1 MMISVNNVSKRFGEQ
16 EVLSDISVRLDSGK
30 IYGLVGRNGCGKTM
44 LMKCICG
51 FVKPT
56 SGKIVIDGKVLG
68 KDMDVPENMGLIIEN
83 PGFISYYSGYKNLR
97 LLASVRGRTG
107 KKEISE
113 YMRMVGLDAKNKK
126 HVGKYS
132 LGMRQKLG
140 IVQAIMEQPEILL
153 LDEPMNGLD
162 RKSVELVRNLIK
174 KTADAGA
181 VVLLSSHNQEDID
194 TLCDVV
200 YPMED
205 GRIIVCKLDNSP

>member
-1 MMISVNNVSKRFGEQ
+1 MINVNNVSKRFGEN

-68 KDMDVPENMGLIIEN
+68 KDMDVPEHMGIIIEN
-83 PGFISYYSGYKNLR
+83 PGFIPYYSGYKNLR
-97 LLASVRGRTG
+97 LLASVRGKTG
-107 KKEISE
+107 KKEIAE
-113 YMRMVGLDAKNKK
+113 YMEMVGLDAKSKK
-126 HVGKYS
+126 HVSKYS

-140 IVQAIMEQPEILL
+140 IVQAIMERPEILL

-181 VVLLSSHNQEDID
+181 VVLLSSHNQAVID

-200 YPMED
+200 YHMED
-205 GRIIVCKLDNSP
+205 GGIVA

>member
-1 MMISVNNVSKRFGEQ
+1 MISVNNITKRYGEN
-16 EVLSDISVRLDSGK
+16 EVLSDISVELDYGN

-51 FVKPT
+51 FVKPS
-56 SGKIVIDGKVLG
+56 SGKIEIDGKVLG
-68 KDMDVPENMGLIIEN
+68 RDMDVPENMGLIIEN
-83 PGFISYYSGYKNLR
+83 PGFIPNYSGYKNLS
-97 LLASVRGRTG
+97 LLASVRGTTG
-107 KKEISE
+107 KKEILE
-113 YMRMVGLDAKNKK
+113 YMEMVGLDGKSKK

-140 IVQAIMEQPEILL
+140 IVQAIMEKPKLLL

-174 KTADAGA
+174 RTAKDGA
-181 VVLLSSHNQEDID
+181 LVLLSSHNKEDID

-200 YPMED
+200 YHMED
-205 GRIIVCKLDNSP
+205 GMIIDKPAVAGK

>member
-1 MMISVNNVSKRFGEQ
+1 MINVNNVSKRFGEQ
-16 EVLSDISVRLDSGK
+16 EVLSDISVELDSGK

-56 SGKIVIDGKVLG
+56 SGKILINGNVLG
-68 KDMDVPENMGLIIEN
+68 KDMDVPEHMGIIIEN
-83 PGFISYYSGYKNLR
+83 PGFIPYYSGYKNLR
-97 LLASVRGRTG
+97 LLASVRGKTG
-107 KKEISE
+107 KKEIAE
-113 YMRMVGLDAKNKK
+113 YMEMVGLDAKSKK
-126 HVGKYS
+126 HVSKYS

-140 IVQAIMEQPEILL
+140 IVQAIMEWPEILL

-181 VVLLSSHNQEDID
+181 VVVLSSHNQEDID

-200 YPMED
+200 YHMED
-205 GRIIVCKLDNSP
+205 GRIVA

>member
-1 MMISVNNVSKRFGEQ
+1 MDRWRVNMINVNNVSKRFGEN

-68 KDMDVPENMGLIIEN
+68 KDMDVPEHMGIIIEN
-83 PGFISYYSGYKNLR
+83 PGFIPYYSGYKNLR
-97 LLASVRGRTG
+97 LLASVRGKTG
-107 KKEISE
+107 KKEIAE
-113 YMRMVGLDAKNKK
+113 YMEMVGLDAKSKK
-126 HVGKYS
+126 HVSKYS

-140 IVQAIMEQPEILL
+140 IVQAIMERPEILL

-200 YPMED
+200 YHMED
-205 GRIIVCKLDNSP
+205 GRIVA

>member
-1 MMISVNNVSKRFGEQ
+1 MINVNNVSKLFGEN
-16 EVLSDISVRLDSGK
+16 EVLSDISVELDSGK

-56 SGKIVIDGKVLG
+56 SGKIVIDGNVLG
-68 KDMDVPENMGLIIEN
+68 KDMDVPEHMGIIIEN
-83 PGFISYYSGYKNLR
+83 PGFIPYYSGYKNLR
-97 LLASVRGRTG
+97 LLASVRGKTG
-107 KKEISE
+107 KKEIAE
-113 YMRMVGLDAKNKK
+113 YMEMVGLDAKSKK
-126 HVGKYS
+126 HVSKYS

-200 YPMED
+200 YHMED
-205 GRIIVCKLDNSP
+205 GRIVA

>member
-1 MMISVNNVSKRFGEQ
+1 MINVNNVSKRFGEN
-16 EVLSDISVRLDSGK
+16 EVLSDISVELDSGK

-56 SGKIVIDGKVLG
+56 SGKILINGNVLG
-68 KDMDVPENMGLIIEN
+68 KDMDVPEHMGIIIEN
-83 PGFISYYSGYKNLR
+83 PGFIPYYSGYKNLR
-97 LLASVRGRTG
+97 LLASVRGKTG
-107 KKEISE
+107 KKEIAE
-113 YMRMVGLDAKNKK
+113 YMEMVGLDAKSKK
-126 HVGKYS
+126 HVSKYS

-140 IVQAIMEQPEILL
+140 IVQAIMERPEILL

-200 YPMED
+200 YHMED
-205 GRIIVCKLDNSP
+205 GRIVA

>member
-1 MMISVNNVSKRFGEQ
+1 MINVNNVSKRFGEN
-16 EVLSDISVRLDSGK
+16 EVLSDISVELDSGK

-56 SGKIVIDGKVLG
+56 SGKIVIDGNVLG
-68 KDMDVPENMGLIIEN
+68 KDMDVPEHIGIIIEN
-83 PGFISYYSGYKNLR
+83 PGFIPYYSGYKNLR
-97 LLASVRGRTG
+97 LLASVRGKTG
-107 KKEISE
+107 KKEIAE
-113 YMRMVGLDAKNKK
+113 YMEMVGLDAKSKK
-126 HVGKYS
+126 HVSKYS

-140 IVQAIMEQPEILL
+140 IVQAIMERPEILL

-200 YPMED
+200 YHMED
-205 GRIIVCKLDNSP
+205 GRIVA

>member
-1 MMISVNNVSKRFGEQ
+1 MINVNNLSKRFGEN
-16 EVLSDISVRLDSGK
+16 EVLSDISVRLESGK

-56 SGKIVIDGKVLG
+56 SGKIVIDGNVLG
-68 KDMDVPENMGLIIEN
+68 KDMDVPEHMGIIIEN
-83 PGFISYYSGYKNLR
+83 PGFIPYYSGYKNLR
-97 LLASVRGRTG
+97 LLASVRGKTG
-107 KKEISE
+107 KKEIAE
-113 YMRMVGLDAKNKK
+113 YMEMVGLDAKSKK
-126 HVGKYS
+126 HVSKYS

-140 IVQAIMEQPEILL
+140 IVQAIMERPEILL

-200 YPMED
+200 YHMED
-205 GRIIVCKLDNSP
+205 GRIVA

>member
-1 MMISVNNVSKRFGEQ
+1 MICVNNITKRYGKN
-16 EVLSDISVRLDSGK
+16 EVLSGISVKLNAGR

-56 SGKIVIDGKVLG
+56 SGDIVIDGKVLG

-83 PGFISYYSGYKNLR
+83 PGFIPNYSGFKNLS
-97 LLASVRGRTG
+97 LLASVRGTTG
-107 KKEISE
+107 KKEILE
-113 YMRMVGLDAKNKK
+113 YMEMIGLDAKNRK

-140 IVQAIMEQPEILL
+140 IVQAIMEKPEILL

-162 RKSVELVRNLIK
+162 NKSVELVRKIIK
-174 KTADAGA
+174 KTADDGA
-181 VVLLSSHNQEDID
+181 IVLLSSHNQEDID
-194 TLCDVV
+194 TLCDIV
-200 YPMED
+200 YRMEN
-205 GRIIVCKLDNSP
+205 GKIIDNPDAFGK

>member
-1 MMISVNNVSKRFGEQ
+1 MINVNNVSKRFGEN
-16 EVLSDISVRLDSGK
+16 EVLSDISAELDSGK

-56 SGKIVIDGKVLG
+56 SGKIVIDGNVLG
-68 KDMDVPENMGLIIEN
+68 KDMDVPEHIGIIIEN
-83 PGFISYYSGYKNLR
+83 PGFIPYYSGYKNLR
-97 LLASVRGRTG
+97 LLASVRGKTG
-107 KKEISE
+107 KKEIAE
-113 YMRMVGLDAKNKK
+113 YMEMVGLDAKSKK
-126 HVGKYS
+126 HVSKYS

-140 IVQAIMEQPEILL
+140 IVQAIMERPEILL

-200 YPMED
+200 YHMED
-205 GRIIVCKLDNSP
+205 GRIVA

>member
-1 MMISVNNVSKRFGEQ
+1 MINVNNVSKRFGEN

-68 KDMDVPENMGLIIEN
+68 KDMDVPEHMGIIIEN
-83 PGFISYYSGYKNLR
+83 PGFIPYYSGYKNLR
-97 LLASVRGRTG
+97 LLASVRGKTG
-107 KKEISE
+107 KKEIAE
-113 YMRMVGLDAKNKK
+113 YMEMVGLDAKSKK
-126 HVGKYS
+126 HVSKYS
-132 LGMRQKLG
+132 LGMRQKRG
-140 IVQAIMEQPEILL
+140 IVQAIMERPEILL

-181 VVLLSSHNQEDID
+181 VVLLSSHNQEDLD

-200 YPMED
+200 YHMED
-205 GRIIVCKLDNSP
+205 GRIVA

>member
-1 MMISVNNVSKRFGEQ
+1 MISVNKITKRYGEN
-16 EVLSDISVRLDSGK
+16 EVLSDISVELHSGK

-56 SGKIVIDGKVLG
+56 SGSIVINGKVLG

-83 PGFISYYSGYKNLR
+83 PGFIPNYSGYKNLS
-97 LLASVRGRTG
+97 LLASVRGTIGR
-107 KKEISE
+107 KEILE
-113 YMRMVGLDAKNKK
+113 YMQMVGLDAKNKK

-132 LGMRQKLG
+132 MGMRQKLG
-140 IVQAIMEQPEILL
+140 IVQAIMEKPEILL

-174 KTADAGA
+174 KTADDGA
-181 VVLLSSHNQEDID
+181 VVLLASHNQEDID
-194 TLCDVV
+194 VLCDVV
-200 YPMED
+200 YRMED
-205 GRIIVCKLDNSP
+205 GKICS

>member
-1 MMISVNNVSKRFGEQ
+1 MINVNNVSKRFGEN

-68 KDMDVPENMGLIIEN
+68 KDMDVPEHMGIIIEN
-83 PGFISYYSGYKNLR
+83 PGFIPYYSGYKNLR
-97 LLASVRGRTG
+97 LLASVRGKTG
-107 KKEISE
+107 KKEIAE
-113 YMRMVGLDAKNKK
+113 YMEMVGLDAKSKK
-126 HVGKYS
+126 HVSKYS

-140 IVQAIMEQPEILL
+140 IVQAIMERPEILL

-200 YPMED
+200 YHMED
-205 GRIIVCKLDNSP
+205 GRIVA

>member
-1 MMISVNNVSKRFGEQ
+1 MISVNNVTKWFGEQ
-16 EVLSDISVRLDSGK
+16 EVLSDIFVRLDSGK

-56 SGKIVIDGKVLG
+56 SGKIVINGNVLG
-68 KDMDVPENMGLIIEN
+68 KDMDVPEHMGIIIEN
-83 PGFISYYSGYKNLR
+83 PGFIPYYSGYKNLR
-97 LLASVRGRTG
+97 LLASVRGKTG
-107 KKEISE
+107 KKEIAE
-113 YMRMVGLDAKNKK
+113 YMEMVGLDAKSKK
-126 HVGKYS
+126 HVSKYS

-140 IVQAIMEQPEILL
+140 IVQAIMERPEILL

-200 YPMED
+200 YHMED
-205 GRIIVCKLDNSP
+205 GRIIV

>member
-1 MMISVNNVSKRFGEQ
+1 MISVNNVTKRYGEN
-16 EVLSDISVRLDSGK
+16 EVLSDISVELNAGK
-30 IYGLVGRNGCGKTM
+30 IYGLVGRNGSGKTM

-68 KDMDVPENMGLIIEN
+68 EDMDVPENMGLIIEN
-83 PGFISYYSGYKNLR
+83 PGFIPNYSGYKNLS
-97 LLASVRGRTG
+97 LLASVRGIIG
-107 KKEISE
+107 KKEILE
-113 YMRMVGLDAKNKK
+113 YMEMVGLDAKNKK

-132 LGMRQKLG
+132 MGMRQKLG
-140 IVQAIMEQPEILL
+140 IVQAIMEKPEILL

-174 KTADAGA
+174 KTAVNGA
-181 VVLLSSHNQEDID
+181 VVLLASHNQEDID

-200 YPMED
+200 YHMED
-205 GRIIVCKLDNSP
+205 GKIIE

>member
-1 MMISVNNVSKRFGEQ
+1 MISVNKITKRYGEN
-16 EVLSDISVRLDSGK
+16 EVLSDICVELHSGK

-56 SGKIVIDGKVLG
+56 SGSIVINGKVLG

-83 PGFISYYSGYKNLR
+83 PGFIPNYSGYKNLS
-97 LLASVRGRTG
+97 LLASVRGTIGR
-107 KKEISE
+107 KEILE
-113 YMRMVGLDAKNKK
+113 YMQMVGLDAKNKK

-132 LGMRQKLG
+132 MGMRQKLG
-140 IVQAIMEQPEILL
+140 IVQAIMEKPEILL

-174 KTADAGA
+174 KTADDGA
-181 VVLLSSHNQEDID
+181 VVLLASHNQEDID
-194 TLCDVV
+194 VLCDVV
-200 YPMED
+200 YRMED
-205 GRIIVCKLDNSP
+205 GKICS

>member
-1 MMISVNNVSKRFGEQ
+1 MINVNNVSKRFGEN

-68 KDMDVPENMGLIIEN
+68 KDMDVPEHMGIIIEN
-83 PGFISYYSGYKNLR
+83 PGFIPYYSGYKNLR
-97 LLASVRGRTG
+97 LLASVRGKTG
-107 KKEISE
+107 KKEIAE
-113 YMRMVGLDAKNKK
+113 YMEMVGLDAKSKK
-126 HVGKYS
+126 HVSKYS

-140 IVQAIMEQPEILL
+140 IVQALMDRPEILL

-200 YPMED
+200 YHMED
-205 GRIIVCKLDNSP
+205 GRIVA

>member
-1 MMISVNNVSKRFGEQ
+1 MINVDNVTKRYGEM
-16 EVLSDISVRLDSGK
+16 EVLSNVSVRLDSGK

-56 SGKIVIDGKVLG
+56 SGKIVIDGNVLG
-68 KDMDVPENMGLIIEN
+68 KDLDVPDNMGIIIEN
-83 PGFISYYSGYKNLR
+83 PGFIPYYSGYKNLK
-97 LLASVRGRTG
+97 LLASVRGRTS

-113 YMRMVGLDAKNKK
+113 YMEMVGLDAKNKK

-140 IVQAIMEQPEILL
+140 IVQAIMEKPSILL

-181 VVLLSSHNQEDID
+181 AVLLSSHNQEDID

-200 YPMED
+200 YHMED
-205 GRIIVCKLDNSP
+205 GKIF

>member
-1 MMISVNNVSKRFGEQ
+1 MINVNNVSKRFGEQ

-68 KDMDVPENMGLIIEN
+68 KDMDVPEHMGIIIEN
-83 PGFISYYSGYKNLR
+83 PGFIPYYSGYKNLR
-97 LLASVRGRTG
+97 LLASVRGKTG
-107 KKEISE
+107 KKEIAE
-113 YMRMVGLDAKNKK
+113 YMEMVGLDAKSKK
-126 HVGKYS
+126 HVSKYS

-140 IVQAIMEQPEILL
+140 IVQAIMERPEILL

-200 YPMED
+200 YHMED
-205 GRIIVCKLDNSP
+205 GRIVA

>member
-1 MMISVNNVSKRFGEQ
+1 MINVNNVSKRFGEQ

-68 KDMDVPENMGLIIEN
+68 KDMDVPEHMGIIIEN
-83 PGFISYYSGYKNLR
+83 PGFITYYSGYKNLR
-97 LLASVRGRTG
+97 LLASVRGKTG
-107 KKEISE
+107 KKEIAE
-113 YMRMVGLDAKNKK
+113 YMEMVGLDAKSKK
-126 HVGKYS
+126 HVSKYS

-140 IVQAIMEQPEILL
+140 IVQAIMERPEILL

-200 YPMED
+200 YHMED
-205 GRIIVCKLDNSP
+205 GRIVA